1 MGVNGPGGTKR
12 MSHWRETGI
21 WPSIYYSEAHLEQI
35 FVHWRRLEE
44 WAQFWKSPLPF
55 ISPSPCLFPPAALS
69 RQGST
74 GTQWPCRRRGKKSG
88 LIYFP
93 LPAAA
98 AAAEGDGGMWSRT
111 MTNKQRSHD
120 CKILR
125 KFLQDEVKRTG
136 CDTRTHKRVL
146 AFSEKKKA
154 LQMCSEDIVQ
164 RKTETLWHTW
174 KWQLSANEFSIF
186 LPLPL
191 VPSSQSPD
199 IISMCAF
206 STVCGYKG
214 SKEGK
219 AILEKVESHFQVV
232 RNSCSGSTISPEN
245 ET

>member
-146 AFSEKKKA
+146 AFSEKKKSSTDVFWGHCA
-154 LQMCSEDIVQ
+154 TENGDVMTHVKVTTVGKRVLHFSSTSAGSFISKSRHYFNVCLQHC
-164 RKTETLWHTW
+164 LW
-174 KWQLSANEFSIF
+174 L
-186 LPLPL
+186 
-191 VPSSQSPD
+191 
-199 IISMCAF
+199 
-206 STVCGYKG
+206 
-214 SKEGK
+214 
-219 AILEKVESHFQVV
+219 
-232 RNSCSGSTISPEN
+232 
-245 ET
+245 